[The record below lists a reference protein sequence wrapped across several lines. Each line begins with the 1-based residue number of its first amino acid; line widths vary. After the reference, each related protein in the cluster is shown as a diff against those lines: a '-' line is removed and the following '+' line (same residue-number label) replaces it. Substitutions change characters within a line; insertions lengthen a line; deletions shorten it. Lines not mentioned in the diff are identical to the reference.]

1 MKKTRKLLC
10 VFMSVVLL
18 FSCFASQGY
27 ALFDFFKKD
36 PEPVTVKSF
45 EITDNIPISLRDVEN
60 QFEEDTWYINDR
72 SEENLEKEAEKL
84 YYFIGDGSISMGYK
98 LSLSDGQVKEGYFP
112 AIPLVVNENAEASSS
127 GKVRTNVNA
136 CVRYKDLFEAAENGK
151 STVTVKYSV
160 IVYVTDGSK
169 DEYGEYKWSNTDSYI
184 IEKEREIIPSYV
196 TKFEVVSGVPETA
209 VKKPN
214 RFFSSCH
221 DFREAVF
228 SYEFYDGRKGTEKVT
243 FKKKHTFSYYLAGEY
258 LDIRFDSHKGEFT
271 INMLDTT
278 ITSKAEVVDATLVRI
293 EFADYSLDE
302 NDNLVYVNC
311 VAYNCY
317 GKKYEFTVHGDE
329 QYLDFIEGVPVLVYH
344 SKGKSRQYE
353 NAEAIVIKAEVDN
366 IEDAKCVIELSEGC
380 PCVCHKDGISQFLF
394 KIANVF
400 WKLLGINRECLECS
414 TTHY

>member
-18 FSCFASQGY
+18 FGCFASQSY
-27 ALFDFFKKD
+27 ALFDFLKKD

-112 AIPLVVNENAEASSS
+112 ATTLFIDENAGTSSS

-151 STVTVKYSV
+151 STVTVEYSV
-160 IVYVTDGSK
+160 YVYVTDGSK
-169 DEYGEYKWSNTDSYI
+169 NEYGEYKWSNTDSYI
-184 IEKEREIIPSYV
+184 IEKERDIIPSYV
-196 TKFEVVSGVPETA
+196 RKFEVVSGVPQTA
-209 VKKPN
+209 VEGYM
-214 RFFSSCH
+214 CY

-228 SYEFYDGRKGTEKVT
+228 NYELYDGTKGTEKVT
-243 FKKKHTFSYYLAGEY
+243 TKGESTFSYYLAGNY
-258 LDIRFDSHKGEFT
+258 LHIDFIPRNEEFKIT
-271 INMLDTT
+271 MMDTT
-278 ITSKAEVVDATLVRI
+278 ITHKAKEVDSDFSMVVLTDAV
-293 EFADYSLDE
+293 LDE
-302 NDNLVYVNC
+302 GEDLVSVRCIIY
-311 VAYNCY
+311 
-317 GKKYEFTVHGDE
+317 KKDGTKHDFTVQMNE
-329 QYLDFIEGVPVLVYH
+329 PYLDFIDGIRVHIY
-344 SKGKSRQYE
+344 SGKSKSHKYE
-353 NAEAIVIKAEVDN
+353 NAEKISVRANVATVQNAQLD
-366 IEDAKCVIELSEGC
+366 IELSEGC

-400 WKLLGINRECLECS
+400 WKLFGINRECLECS
-414 TTHY
+414 ATHY